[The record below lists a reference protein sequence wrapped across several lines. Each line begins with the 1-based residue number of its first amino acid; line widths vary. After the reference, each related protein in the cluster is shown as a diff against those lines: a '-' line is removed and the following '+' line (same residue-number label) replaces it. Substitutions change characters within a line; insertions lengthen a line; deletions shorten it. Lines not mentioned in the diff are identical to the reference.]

1 MKQYIRHHIGILGLS
16 ILFTLAEAG
25 VNIIL
30 AFAMGN
36 LSNAAVSKDIAYLF
50 RQGGVA
56 VVCLLLILGLQLL
69 AVYTR
74 KLFARKCVTELK
86 RDVYRKLLDCEPK
99 EFHQMGESYFMN
111 LLQVD
116 VDTVYKDYFSVL
128 GTIVGYAVEILC
140 SAAALMFV
148 SVRIFVIFMLVS
160 SLPPLVLHL
169 LKKHMAKVRTD
180 YSQSA
185 EHYVSV
191 MKEFIQGL
199 DTIIFFQKGRIFFE
213 KMEHEDKKL
222 ERARMEN
229 DVTHIGG
236 TAVSKSVGMIAH
248 IVCMIAATYFIVTD
262 HLEIGVLITSTQLL
276 NFIFSPFHVMNS
288 QIASLRSTK
297 TIRQKFERVLELAHD
312 TATED
317 CRGGDIVF
325 ENVELSYGERV
336 LFEDFSYTFAQGKKY
351 AVIGR
356 SGIGKTSIAKALT
369 RFLTPSCGSIR
380 IGTQEI
386 AAIRRESLLKYI
398 LYVPQSVFLF
408 SGSVPENITLF
419 SGEEKAAC
427 EIGSHVG
434 LSHEL
439 LAKTEVGDMGASV
452 SGGEKQRIAIARALL
467 KNPEVYIFDEP
478 TSGLDPI
485 LAARIEKY
493 IMDIQGKTV
502 IVITHNWDKENLE
515 RFDGVIEL

>member
-1 MKQYIRHHIGILGLS
+1 MKQYIRHHIGVLGLS
-16 ILFTLAEAG
+16 IFFALAEAG

-36 LSNAAVSKDIAYLF
+36 LSNAAVSKKLPYLC
-50 RQGGVA
+50 RQGGIA
-56 VVCLLLILGLQLL
+56 VICLLMILLFQLL

-74 KLFARKCVTELK
+74 KLFAKKCVTELK
-86 RDVYRKLLDCEPK
+86 QDIYGKVLDCEQK
-99 EFHQMGESYFMN
+99 EIHEMGESYFMN
-111 LLQVD
+111 LLQGD
-116 VDTVYKDYFSVL
+116 VDTVYRDYFSVL

-140 SAAALMFV
+140 SVAALMFV
-148 SVRIFVIFMLVS
+148 SVKIFVIFMLVS

-169 LKKHMAKVRTD
+169 LKKHMAKVRAD

-185 EHYVSV
+185 ERYVSV
-191 MKEFIQGL
+191 MKELIQGL
-199 DTIIFFQKGRIFFE
+199 DTIIFFQKGRTFFE
-213 KMEHEDKKL
+213 KMECEDKKM

-229 DVTHIGG
+229 EVTHLGG
-236 TAVSKSVGMIAH
+236 MAVSKSVGMIAH

-297 TIRQKFERVLELAHD
+297 TIRQKFEQVLELEGD
-312 TATED
+312 MATED
-317 CRGGDIVF
+317 CRGGDLVF
-325 ENVELSYGERV
+325 ENVALSYGERV
-336 LFEDFSYTFAQGKKY
+336 LFEHFSYTFEKGKKY
-351 AVIGR
+351 AVIGS

-386 AAIRRESLLKYI
+386 ASIRRDSLLKYI

-408 SGSVPENITLF
+408 SGSVMENIALF
-419 SGEEKAAC
+419 SEEKAAYDMG
-427 EIGSHVG
+427 IRVG
-434 LSHEL
+434 LSDEIL
-439 LAKTEVGDMGASV
+439 KKAEVGDMGAAV
-452 SGGEKQRIAIARALL
+452 SGGEKQRISIARALL
-467 KNPEVYIFDEP
+467 RDPEVYIFDEP
-478 TSGLDPI
+478 TSGLDPV
-485 LAARIEKY
+485 LAERIERY

-502 IVITHNWDKENLE
+502 IVITHNWEKKNLE

>member
-1 MKQYIRHHIGILGLS
+1 
-16 ILFTLAEAG
+16 
-25 VNIIL
+25 
-30 AFAMGN
+30 
-36 LSNAAVSKDIAYLF
+36 
-50 RQGGVA
+50 
-56 VVCLLLILGLQLL
+56 
-69 AVYTR
+69 
-74 KLFARKCVTELK
+74 
-86 RDVYRKLLDCEPK
+86 
-99 EFHQMGESYFMN
+99 
-111 LLQVD
+111 
-116 VDTVYKDYFSVL
+116 
-128 GTIVGYAVEILC
+128 
-140 SAAALMFV
+140 
-148 SVRIFVIFMLVS
+148 
-160 SLPPLVLHL
+160 
-169 LKKHMAKVRTD
+169 
-180 YSQSA
+180 
-185 EHYVSV
+185 
-191 MKEFIQGL
+191 
-199 DTIIFFQKGRIFFE
+199 
-213 KMEHEDKKL
+213 
-222 ERARMEN
+222 MEN

-312 TATED
+312 TVTED

-325 ENVELSYGERV
+325 ENVALSYGERV

-386 AAIRRESLLKYI
+386 ASIRRESLLKYI

-439 LAKTEVGDMGASV
+439 LVKTEVGDMGASV